1 MNRSKDI
8 QNVACQISLAQRDSS
23 DYFLLVEKIYSF
35 DLLFK
40 VVYDLNDYNL
50 CSKGSLIVLYKDS
63 LLMDELQWSEGTA
76 G

>member
-1 MNRSKDI
+1 M
-8 QNVACQISLAQRDSS
+8 
-23 DYFLLVEKIYSF
+23 YSF

-50 CSKGSLIVLYKDS
+50 CSKGSLTDLHKDS
-63 LLMDELQWSEGTA
+63 LLMDELQLSEVTA